1 VAVVVIPIIVY
12 DLTKGQTIRPDAI
25 DLLKAGISTIALV
38 RRRGRK
44 RVGSLHFI
52 RTNYHR

>member
-1 VAVVVIPIIVY
+1 MAVVVIPIIVY

-52 RTNYHR
+52 RTN